1 MICYYVFNTVPVI
14 PEFLS
19 RPSQIQSFSS
29 TTTTHPYDNSII
41 SPDRKE
47 VHPRVPREISNYEY
61 ARVPSDFTYN
71 TTWLVQDITVSCHE
85 KPSNTA
91 PSLHSC
97 LLSSISVD
105 CLNRWLQLELYLYYE
120 YDLQTIGEFPKEKWA
135 FGIAMTATTNWS
147 WSQTIFWG
155 IIQSFTKSNN
165 RG

>member
-1 MICYYVFNTVPVI
+1 MAKTVKIMICYYVFITVPVI

-29 TTTTHPYDNSII
+29 TTHPYDNSII

-47 VHPRVPREISNYEY
+47 VHLRVSREISNYEY

-91 PSLHSC
+91 PSLHWC
-97 LLSSISVD
+97 LLSSISSD
-105 CLNRWLQLELYLYYE
+105 CLNRWLHWTVFVLWVR
-120 YDLQTIGEFPKEKWA
+120 F
-135 FGIAMTATTNWS
+135 TNYWRIS
-147 WSQTIFWG
+147 
-155 IIQSFTKSNN
+155 
-165 RG
+165 